1 MPLPPGYNE
10 GRRGESRTTRSPDQP
25 QSARRGE
32 AITAVSRL
40 LAAATGADRPAD
52 LAGALVREARAYF
65 GVSASLVFVVD
76 QRARRA
82 AVVAGDPVPPHSDWF
97 GLDEESPLAEALSAG
112 TPTRLSTA
120 QARELALASGI
131 QPRPQAA
138 LVAPMVHPG
147 GALAHVLLVADE
159 HTGGFE
165 DQDLDAAA
173 ALAEAARASL
183 AQLLLAEEHGA
194 QRARQSSIAR
204 AAKALNESLDLT
216 RVLPRICEEAA
227 AILSADRVLV
237 FRGTAGGSL
246 LLEASSVAQE
256 AGGSVEHAG
265 GIAARALELGRPL
278 LSNDYVRDAS
288 PVVGSP
294 FADIRTALAVPMRW
308 DGELRGVMW
317 AGWTRDR
324 VVLDEDAH
332 LLESF
337 AELAAVACR
346 NASVHADLAEAAR
359 TDALTGCMNHAALH
373 ETLRREMQRSR
384 RTGRALTV
392 VLIDLDHFKQVNER
406 QGHLAG
412 DEVLRRVG
420 RALRQAVRPY
430 DFVARYGG
438 DEFAIVSVDSE
449 AERGEEIARR
459 AIHRLSEAIAEL
471 GHDKV
476 VTYATAGVAEWT
488 PGLSPSELLREADRA
503 LLYGKQQGIRGTA
516 ISASA
521 VPEGFELGQSRPVEP
536 GEPERV
542 EAADPAGPARA
553 DSEPLRK
560 RNRQLTLANAL
571 GARLSEMTDVGEVVD
586 AAVEELHRAFG
597 YFTCAIVRPV
607 GNESL
612 EAVGGRGAAYERLPS
627 RWRQPRSA
635 GVIGRCLRERRTVVV
650 GDTERDPDYF
660 ASETT
665 EAVRS
670 ELVSPIWVGSE
681 LWGAIDIQE
690 VTPEAFDEADARLI
704 ETVADQLGAAL
715 RSATLYEQLER
726 AYIGTAEA
734 LAAALE
740 AKDADTAVHARSIV
754 VNAEAVGRVIGLEGS
769 ALRDLR
775 YGAAFHDIGKIAV
788 PEAILNKRGPL
799 TDAER
804 TQVERHVVTGD
815 QILAPIEFLAGVR
828 PLVRHGHEHWDG
840 RGYPDR
846 LAGEQIPLGSRI
858 ILVCDAYDAMT
869 SDRPYRAALPEA
881 EARRELRRFAG
892 SQFDP
897 AIVDALFEVLDRQQ
911 APTVEST

>member
-1 MPLPPGYNE
+1 LSRGRGYNGPGE
-10 GRRGESRTTRSPDQP
+10 GEPGTDRSPDQP
-25 QSARRGE
+25 PSARSGE
-32 AITAVSRL
+32 AINAVSRL
-40 LAAATGADRPAD
+40 LATATAADTPET
-52 LAGALVREARAYF
+52 LAGALAREARGYF
-65 GVSASLVFVVD
+65 AATAALVFVVD
-76 QRARRA
+76 QRASRA
-82 AVVAGDPVPPHSDWF
+82 AVVAGDPAPPHRDWF
-97 GLDEESPLAEALSAG
+97 GLDEASPLGEGLASG
-112 TPTRLSTA
+112 TPAKLSTA
-120 QARELALASGI
+120 QARELALASGL

-138 LVAPMVHPG
+138 LVAPMVHPTG
-147 GALAHVLLVADE
+147 PIAHVLLVADE
-159 HTGGFE
+159 RQRAFE
-165 DQDLDAAA
+165 DADLDAVA
-173 ALAEAARASL
+173 ALAEAARANL
-183 AQLLLAEEHGA
+183 AQLMLAEEHGA
-194 QRARQSSIAR
+194 RRARQSSIAR

-227 AILSADRVLV
+227 GILGADRVLV
-237 FRGTAGGSL
+237 FRGSGGSSL
-246 LLEASSVAQE
+246 LLEASSVARE
-256 AGGSVEHAG
+256 AGGAAEHAG
-265 GIAARALELGRPL
+265 GIAARALELGRPI

-288 PVVGSP
+288 PTVGSA

-308 DGELRGVMW
+308 DGELRGAMW
-317 AGWTRDR
+317 AGWTRER
-324 VVLDEDAH
+324 LVLDEDAH

-392 VLIDLDHFKQVNER
+392 VLVDLDHFKQVNER
-406 QGHLAG
+406 NGHLVG

-476 VTYATAGVAEWT
+476 STYATAGVAEWT

-516 ISASA
+516 IAATA
-521 VPEGFELGQSRPVEP
+521 VPDDFELGQTRPVEP
-536 GEPERV
+536 AEGDEGDERSRAPG
-542 EAADPAGPARA
+542 AAAGRE
-553 DSEPLRK
+553 SEPLRK

-571 GARLSEMTDVGEVVD
+571 GARLSEMTDVSEIVD

-597 YFTCAIVRPV
+597 YFTCAIVRPE
-607 GNESL
+607 GE
-612 EAVGGRGAAYERLPS
+612 ETIGAVAGRGAAFERLPT

-650 GDTERDPDYF
+650 PDTERDPDYF

-670 ELVSPIWVGSE
+670 ELVSPIWVGAQM
-681 LWGAIDIQE
+681 WGAIDVQE
-690 VTPEAFDEADARLI
+690 TVREAFDEGDARLI

-726 AYIGTAEA
+726 AYMGTAEA

-740 AKDADTAVHARSIV
+740 AKDSHTALHARSIV
-754 VNAEAVGRVIGLEGS
+754 RTAESVGLALGLGGQ

-788 PEAILNKRGPL
+788 PEPILNKPGPL
-799 TDAER
+799 TDEER
-804 TQVERHVVTGD
+804 AQVERHVLVGE
-815 QILAPIEFLAGVR
+815 QILAPIEFLSGVR

-840 RGYPDR
+840 GGYPDH
-846 LAGEQIPLGSRI
+846 LAGDRIPLGSRI
-858 ILVCDAYDAMT
+858 ILACDALDAMT
-869 SDRPYRAALPEA
+869 SNRPYRAAMPEA

-892 SQFDP
+892 TQFDP
-897 AIVDALFEVLDRQQ
+897 EIVATLLRVLEEGQPS
-911 APTVEST
+911 AGM